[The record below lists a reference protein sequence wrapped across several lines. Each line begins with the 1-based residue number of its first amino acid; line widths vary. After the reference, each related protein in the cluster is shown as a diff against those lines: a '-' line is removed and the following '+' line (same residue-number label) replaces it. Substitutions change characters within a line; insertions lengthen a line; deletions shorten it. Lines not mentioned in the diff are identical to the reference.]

1 MKRSPNTWALLAA
14 VAFLATQGALAQ
26 APARAPSQA
35 PAQPPRP
42 TQEAP
47 PPPYEPQLL
56 RLAEILGALAWLRDV
71 CGDKDGDQWRASM
84 RALMEAEAQTE
95 PRRERLAGAY
105 NRGFRSYETL
115 YRSCTPNA
123 ETIIERFLDEGG
135 RLANEVTNRFGGG

>member
-1 MKRSPNTWALLAA
+1 M
-14 VAFLATQGALAQ
+14 
-26 APARAPSQA
+26 
-35 PAQPPRP
+35 
-42 TQEAP
+42 
-47 PPPYEPQLL
+47 L
-56 RLAEILGALAWLRDV
+56 RLSEILGALAWLRDV

-135 RLANEVTNRFGGG
+135 KLANDVTNRFGGG

>member
-1 MKRSPNTWALLAA
+1 MNRSGRARSLLAACALLAA
-14 VAFLATQGALAQ
+14 APALAQ
-26 APARAPSQA
+26 APARTPARPPQSAPQPA
-35 PAQPPRP
+35 P
-42 TQEAP
+42 EAP

-56 RLAEILGALAWLRDV
+56 RLSEILGALAWLRDV

-135 RLANEVTNRFGGG
+135 KLANDVTNRFGGG